1 MIISII
7 SLLGVVVIALVSS
20 RRGTRHLA
28 PAAYCLLFLTAII
41 WGLYLWT
48 VLL

>member
-7 SLLGVVVIALVSS
+7 SLLGVVVLALVSS
-20 RRGTRHLA
+20 RRGTRYLA
-28 PAAYCLLFLTAII
+28 SAVYCLLFLTVII